1 MESVG
6 ILFLKLQM
14 DFRAHHDPCIS
25 PFSVVTNTVLQTVS
39 VRKKDVL
46 FCQRLYGYKA
56 VFVKVFLRKW
66 SAFVSFG
73 LSYKATKNS
82 IMKSLIQ

>member
-14 DFRAHHDPCIS
+14 DFRAHRDPCIS

-56 VFVKVFLRKW
+56 VCEGFLEKVECLCLFW
-66 SAFVSFG
+66 SV
-73 LSYKATKNS
+73 L
-82 IMKSLIQ
+82 